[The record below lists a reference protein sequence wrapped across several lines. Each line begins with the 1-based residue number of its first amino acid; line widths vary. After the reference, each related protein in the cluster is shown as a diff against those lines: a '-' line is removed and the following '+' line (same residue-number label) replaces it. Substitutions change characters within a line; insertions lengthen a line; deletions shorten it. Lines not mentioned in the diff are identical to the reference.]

1 MMAVTIGHASGTEYG
16 DTGWNG
22 NAKAGD
28 QTGREVCKRTWY
40 SYPWTAVIRPK
51 DSTVAEKIAKCCEQ
65 GCANDNIGYD
75 QSQRETLYT
84 QAKKV
89 DFNLSKITTKCETD
103 CSAFVAVCV
112 NAAGIRVSSDMYTGN
127 ELATLRATGKFTI
140 YTSADY
146 TARSDKLKRGD
157 ILLGSGHTAMVLTNG
172 SSAASSTDQG
182 SSSGSSPH
190 KLNESVKR
198 TGTITNC
205 GALNIREWAGKNYK
219 PVSFSP
225 LSAGTKIGICDEL
238 KADDGSLWY
247 YIKYNGRYG
256 FCCAYSSASGLPYV
270 I

>member
-1 MMAVTIGHASGTEYG
+1 MAVTIGHASGTEYG

-28 QTGREVCKRTWY
+28 QTGREVCKRSWY

-51 DSTVAEKIAKCCEQ
+51 DPAVAEKIAKCCEQ
-65 GCANDNIGYD
+65 GAANNNIGYD
-75 QSQRETLYT
+75 QSQRETLYE
-84 QAKKV
+84 QAERV
-89 DFNLSKITTKCETD
+89 GFNLSKITKKCETD

-112 NAAGIRVSSDMYTGN
+112 NAAGIRVSSGMYTGN
-127 ELATLRATGKFTI
+127 ELATLRSTGKFTI

-172 SSAASSTDQG
+172 SNAAMNTP
-182 SSSGSSPH
+182 SSSGTT
-190 KLNESVKR
+190 LNRSVQR
-198 TGTITNC
+198 TVTITNC
-205 GALNIREWAGKNYK
+205 GALNVREWAGKRNK

-225 LSAGTKIGICDEL
+225 LKSGTKVGICDEI
-238 KADDGSLWY
+238 KADDGSMWY
-247 YIKYNGRYG
+247 YIKYKGHYG
-256 FCCAYSSASGLPYV
+256 FIAARSSADGKPYV

>member
-1 MMAVTIGHASGTEYG
+1 MTMAVTIGHASGTEYG

-51 DSTVAEKIAKCCEQ
+51 DSAVAEKIAKCCEQ
-65 GCANDNIGYD
+65 GAANDNIGYD

-89 DFNLSKITTKCETD
+89 NFDLSKITTKCETD

-127 ELATLRATGKFTI
+127 ELATLRSTGKFTV

-172 SSAASSTDQG
+172 SNAAG
-182 SSSGSSPH
+182 SSSGSSPGTT
-190 KLNESVKR
+190 LNRTIKR
-198 TGTITNC
+198 TGVISNC
-205 GALNIREWAGKNYK
+205 GALNIREWAGKTYK

-225 LSAGTKIGICDEL
+225 LQAGTSIGICDQI

-247 YIKYNGRYG
+247 YITYQGRYG
-256 FCCAYSSASGLPYV
+256 FCCAYSSTTGEPYV